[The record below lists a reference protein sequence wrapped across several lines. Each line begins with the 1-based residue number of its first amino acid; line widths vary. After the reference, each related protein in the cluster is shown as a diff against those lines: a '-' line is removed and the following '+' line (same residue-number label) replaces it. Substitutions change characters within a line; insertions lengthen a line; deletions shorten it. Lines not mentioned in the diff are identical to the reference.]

1 LPEDT
6 GDGGGEDADDPDN
19 SEDVFGDL
27 DAFGKII
34 DNIVCSIG
42 KSFE

>member
-1 LPEDT
+1 LLEDA

-19 SEDVFGDL
+19 SEDVVGDL
-27 DAFGKII
+27 DAFGKRI

-42 KSFE
+42 KSLE